1 MKNYLEIYVGS
12 RGVIEGIEE
21 YGFENIEE
29 YLGEESGEWDK
40 VGDGYVLSVDGEN
53 EVIYVDMECKNF
65 KEFVMKELDGVNFS
79 SWNDLVENKI
89 WDLINSCNLYL

>member
-1 MKNYLEIYVGS
+1 M
-12 RGVIEGIEE
+12 
-21 YGFENIEE
+21 
-29 YLGEESGEWDK
+29 
-40 VGDGYVLSVDGEN
+40 DGEN